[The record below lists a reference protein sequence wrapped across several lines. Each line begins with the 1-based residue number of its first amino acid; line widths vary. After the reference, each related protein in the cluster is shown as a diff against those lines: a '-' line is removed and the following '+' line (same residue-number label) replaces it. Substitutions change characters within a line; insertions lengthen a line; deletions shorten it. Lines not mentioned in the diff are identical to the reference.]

1 MTTQLTTET
10 ASIVLVTTADTDI
23 LTAERALFDMPWGDG
38 VSVYA
43 CNPVSLE
50 GDGESAESARQDLL
64 EAVGSA
70 AVVVLRLLGGKR
82 ALGETF
88 DPLVDVCRANG
99 TPLIACPGHQEWD
112 EDLVTACTAPVAEV
126 ETVFSYLMRGGVLN
140 FRNLFLFLADTYLAP
155 TTATRRRPHAV
166 AGRVSPRGR

>member
-43 CNPVSLE
+43 CNPVALE

-64 EAVGSA
+64 AGGGFSSGGGS
-70 AVVVLRLLGGKR
+70 
-82 ALGETF
+82 
-88 DPLVDVCRANG
+88 P
-99 TPLIACPGHQEWD
+99 P
-112 EDLVTACTAPVAEV
+112 
-126 ETVFSYLMRGGVLN
+126 
-140 FRNLFLFLADTYLAP
+140 
-155 TTATRRRPHAV
+155 
-166 AGRVSPRGR
+166 AGRQARIGRHLRSAG